1 MQLSKDEFF
10 LSGNGSRKIVLPNGK
25 IYTYIHNYKT
35 GGMSF
40 HEWCYDNLNVPHYH
54 TSKHEMVDD
63 TRNELGDLGQI
74 FFTIRNPWDWCV
86 SRWAH
91 RKMRGH
97 SVGDFTSWVSK
108 TKHFYTEDM
117 IDPATM
123 HLAKW
128 FEISYQMMRKTVK
141 EMKKGAIVLRFENLE
156 SDFVQ
161 IQDALN
167 CHVPLPHIN
176 SSPHTHYTD
185 FYTDD
190 TRRQV
195 KKLFKD
201 YIDTFGYKYGD

>member
-10 LSGNGSRKIVLPNGK
+10 RKGNGSRKIVLSNGN

-63 TRNELGDLGQI
+63 TRDELGDLGQI
-74 FFTIRNPWDWCV
+74 FFTVRNPWDWCV

-91 RKMRGH
+91 RKMRGQQT
-97 SVGDFTSWVSK
+97 GDFTRWVTR
-108 TKHFYTEDM
+108 TKHFYTPD
-117 IDPATM
+117 T
-123 HLAKW
+123 
-128 FEISYQMMRKTVK
+128 FEISYLMMRKAVK
-141 EMKKGAIVLRFENLE
+141 EMKKGAIVLRFENLK

-176 SSPHTHYTD
+176 SSPHSHYTD
-185 FYTDD
+185 FYTDA
-190 TRRQV
+190 TRRHV

-201 YIDTFGYKYGD
+201 YIDAFGYKYGD